1 MDFLWFFETTD
12 CTLGDRKKY
21 LTNFKWFYILFPED
35 FFKIMKASPPQSRLS
50 VGDAVNQLKSTLDD
64 INNQKRQHDIV
75 DK

>member
-1 MDFLWFFETTD
+1 M
-12 CTLGDRKKY
+12 
-21 LTNFKWFYILFPED
+21 ILFTISRT

>member
-1 MDFLWFFETTD
+1 MG
-12 CTLGDRKKY
+12 GDRKILYKY
-21 LTNFKWFYILFPED
+21 QMIFYHIFRR

>member
-1 MDFLWFFETTD
+1 M
-12 CTLGDRKKY
+12 
-21 LTNFKWFYILFPED
+21 ILYTSR